1 MALSKSTR
9 RILKDVYK
17 NRRQLSNGLIVDDKE
32 QSLTE
37 SLRFK
42 RRYRYEDEGWKEYG
56 FIWFNDSE
64 TDEDV
69 QEWFDDNMVIR
80 IYSDYD
86 CTGRPFT
93 FTLDWHRNPNGLVSF
108 IHHVLIDC

>member
-1 MALSKSTR
+1 MALSKDVR
-9 RILKDVYK
+9 KLFKDWYK
-17 NRRQLSNGLIVDDKE
+17 SSRQGRENRNATDRLS
-32 QSLTE
+32 E
-37 SLRFK
+37 SLRFQ
-42 RRYRYEDEGWKEYG
+42 RRRIWDHDGEGWKEYG

-69 QEWFDDNMVIR
+69 KEWFDDNMVIR

-108 IHHVLIDC
+108 VHHILIDC